1 MLSIAANPTA
11 LTLRR
16 HKIWC
21 LTVWPLAASDRRE
34 TDMTKY
40 FIDSNPIL
48 PRDFGSMDNPKETS
62 VDQYWSKVCGEIL
75 KSIFTLKISM
85 ALQLSGWC

>member
-11 LTLRR
+11 LTLRW

-21 LTVWPLAASDRRE
+21 LSVCLPLAALDRRE
-34 TDMTKY
+34 TDLTKY

-48 PRDFGSMDNPKETS
+48 PRDFWSMDNPQEKRY
-62 VDQYWSKVCGEIL
+62 VGR
-75 KSIFTLKISM
+75 IFIGTVKIYLYLAWPLELLIKRFS
-85 ALQLSGWC
+85 S